1 MPKIKKV
8 NKKVERNEFFE
19 LFKKYLPSY
28 LKGMLVVICG
38 ILFASFAY
46 YKTSINSDLIYF
58 SNYFFIAL
66 AAFISGNS
74 TYNKFKGRGIINGV
88 FGAVP
93 LVLSMLIFIAVFS
106 YNTISAFVLI
116 IVPIG
121 LLFGSL
127 GGIIGSNTKKR
138 Y

>member
-28 LKGMLVVICG
+28 LKGVLVVICG

-66 AAFISGNS
+66 AAFI
-74 TYNKFKGRGIINGV
+74 V
-88 FGAVP
+88 V
-93 LVLSMLIFIAVFS
+93 
-106 YNTISAFVLI
+106 AFVYCLQI
-116 IVPIG
+116 
-121 LLFGSL
+121 SY
-127 GGIIGSNTKKR
+127 GIFNCSDSAYNL
-138 Y
+138 

>member
-19 LFKKYLPSY
+19 LLKKYLPSY
-28 LKGMLVVICG
+28 LKGLIVAISG

-66 AAFISGNS
+66 AAFIAGNS

-88 FGAVP
+88 LGAMP
-93 LVLSMLIFIAVFS
+93 LVLSILIFIAVFS
-106 YNTISAFVLI
+106 YNTISVFVLI
-116 IVPIG
+116 IVPIV